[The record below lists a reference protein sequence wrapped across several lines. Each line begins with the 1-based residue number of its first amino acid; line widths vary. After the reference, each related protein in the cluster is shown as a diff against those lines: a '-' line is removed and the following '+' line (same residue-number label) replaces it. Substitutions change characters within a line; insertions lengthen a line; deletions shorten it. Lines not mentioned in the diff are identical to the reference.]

1 MTHNL
6 NIEQIKSLLA
16 RFYEGKT
23 TAEEEQ
29 ILVDIFRRED
39 IPEDLQQDKQLFLV
53 LAQVSEQEMP
63 SDIAEEITAFVYNL
77 GQTKIQPHIYED
89 KQQKGVLFHIKTPP
103 KDKEFNVPEVG
114 TSVTRAPHLLR
125 RQVLRLRSICSRS
138 ASSRSHKPSGFFT
151 VRLNRFWYRVAAT
164 MTLLLALGGGMWV
177 HQRQISPFRDTCSTP
192 EEAANAIFYAND
204 IINNSSASFLRST
217 MVATERMND
226 INETLGKIQPYINQ

>member
-6 NIEQIKSLLA
+6 NIGQIKSLLA

-89 KQQKGVLFHIKTPP
+89 KQQKGVIFRLKTPP

-125 RQVLRLRSICSRS
+125 PQATGFRS
-138 ASSRSHKPSGFFT
+138 
-151 VRLNRFWYRVAAT
+151 VRLNRFLYRVAAT

-204 IINNSSASFLRST
+204 IINRSAAPFLRST
-217 MVATERMND
+217 MVATKQMND